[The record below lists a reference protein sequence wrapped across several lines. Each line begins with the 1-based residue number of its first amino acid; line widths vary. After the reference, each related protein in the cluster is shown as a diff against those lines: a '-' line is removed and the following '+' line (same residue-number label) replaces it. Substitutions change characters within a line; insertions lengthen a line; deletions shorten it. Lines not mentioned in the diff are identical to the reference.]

1 MTKNVHQNQIKKK
14 RIQHLECMTIF
25 RSTLGVTF
33 MSLCYNCWPSF
44 KSQLSVLSD
53 DHVAL
58 FLLTF
63 VTVKVSFF
71 PSSIHVAHNCLY
83 KSQEI

>member
-58 FLLTF
+58 VF
-63 VTVKVSFF
+63 
-71 PSSIHVAHNCLY
+71 
-83 KSQEI
+83 

>member
-1 MTKNVHQNQIKKK
+1 MTTKCSSKSNKKK

-58 FLLTF
+58 VLLTF

-71 PSSIHVAHNCLY
+71 SSSIHVAQKCLY